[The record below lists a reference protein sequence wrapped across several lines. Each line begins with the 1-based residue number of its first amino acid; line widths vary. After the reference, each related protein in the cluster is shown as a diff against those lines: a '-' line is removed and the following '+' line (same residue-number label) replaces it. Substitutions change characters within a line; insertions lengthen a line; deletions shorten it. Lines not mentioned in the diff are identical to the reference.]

1 MPKAVL
7 QSLTSRT
14 AINVVN
20 LFLLLLLLHGIS
32 EVLSNFSRVAE
43 LQHGMEE
50 TLEGL
55 GTILVALG
63 VALEERET
71 LMKFLGVYPAGLTP
85 VQARV
90 DHHCHG
96 YGLLLLLVGL
106 LVEVAVYVIRMPN
119 LNTVDFD
126 PALLL
131 AGTAFCALG
140 VVLLARLT
148 WLLWR
153 APREVA
159 LGA

>member
-1 MPKAVL
+1 MPKTML
-7 QSLTSRT
+7 RNLTSPT
-14 AINVVN
+14 AINLVN
-20 LFLLLLLLHGIS
+20 LFLILLLLHGIS
-32 EVLSNFSRVAE
+32 EVLGNFSRVAQM
-43 LQHGMEE
+43 QHGMEE
-50 TLEGL
+50 ILEGL

-71 LMKFLGVYPAGLTP
+71 LMKFIGVYPAGLTP
-85 VQARV
+85 VQACV

-153 APREVA
+153 APREA
-159 LGA
+159 AQGA

>member
-1 MPKAVL
+1 MEKTLLQNLTGRKAII
-7 QSLTSRT
+7 
-14 AINVVN
+14 AGNI
-20 LFLLLLLLHGIS
+20 FLLFLLLHGIYA
-32 EVLSNFSRVAE
+32 VLADFPRVDE

-71 LMKFLGVYPAGLTP
+71 LMKFLGVYPQGLTAL
-85 VQARV
+85 QERV

-96 YGLLLLLVGL
+96 YGLLLLLAGL
-106 LVEVAVYVIRMPN
+106 FVEVSVYLIRMPD
-119 LNTVDFD
+119 LETVDFD

-131 AGTAFCALG
+131 AGVAFCALG
-140 VVLLARLT
+140 ALLLARLT

-153 APREVA
+153 APGEAAQR
-159 LGA
+159 G

>member
-1 MPKAVL
+1 MPKTML
-7 QSLTSRT
+7 RNLTSPT
-14 AINVVN
+14 AINLVN
-20 LFLLLLLLHGIS
+20 LFLILLLLHGIS
-32 EVLSNFSRVAE
+32 EVLGNFSRVAQM
-43 LQHGMEE
+43 QHGMEE
-50 TLEGL
+50 ILEGL

-71 LMKFLGVYPAGLTP
+71 LMKFIGVYPMGLTP

-131 AGTAFCALG
+131 AGTAFCVLG

-153 APREVA
+153 APREA
-159 LGA
+159 AQGA

>member
-1 MPKAVL
+1 MQKAML
-7 QSLTSRT
+7 RNLTSPT
-14 AINVVN
+14 AINLVN
-20 LFLLLLLLHGIS
+20 LFLILLMLHGIS
-32 EVLSNFSRVAE
+32 EVLGNFSRVAE

-85 VQARV
+85 VQTRV

-106 LVEVAVYVIRMPN
+106 LVEVAVYVIRMPD
-119 LNTVDFD
+119 LETVDFD
-126 PALLL
+126 PAILL
-131 AGTAFCALG
+131 AGTAFCVLG
-140 VVLLARLT
+140 AVLLVRLT

-159 LGA
+159 QGG

>member
-1 MPKAVL
+1 MPRTLLYK
-7 QSLTSRT
+7 LTSRT
-14 AINVVN
+14 AINFVN
-20 LFLLLLLLHGIS
+20 LLLIVLLVHGIV
-32 EVLSNFSRVAE
+32 EILRGFDQVAE

-50 TLEGL
+50 ILEGL

-71 LMKFLGVYPAGLTP
+71 LLKFLGVYPEGLTP

-96 YGLLLLLVGL
+96 YGLLALLAGL
-106 LVEVAVYVIRMPN
+106 FVEVAVYVIRMPN
-119 LNTVDFD
+119 LNTIDFD
-126 PALLL
+126 PALIL

-140 VVLLARLT
+140 VVLLVRLT

-153 APREVA
+153 APREVQ
-159 LGA
+159 

>member
-1 MPKAVL
+1 MPKAL
-7 QSLTSRT
+7 LRNLTSPT
-14 AINVVN
+14 AINLMN
-20 LFLLLLLLHGIS
+20 CFLILLLLHGIS
-32 EVLSNFSRVAE
+32 EVLGKFSRVAE

-71 LMKFLGVYPAGLTP
+71 LMKFIGVYPAGLTP

-106 LVEVAVYVIRMPN
+106 LVEVAVYVIRMPD

-140 VVLLARLT
+140 VLLLARLT

-153 APREVA
+153 APREA
-159 LGA
+159 AQEA

>member
-1 MPKAVL
+1 MLKTL
-7 QSLTSRT
+7 LRKLTSRT
-14 AINVVN
+14 AINVGN
-20 LFLLLLLLHGIS
+20 IFLLFLLLHGIYA
-32 EVLSNFSRVAE
+32 VLADFSHVDE

-71 LMKFLGVYPAGLTP
+71 LMKFLGVYPEGLTP
-85 VQARV
+85 VQSRV

-106 LVEVAVYVIRMPN
+106 FVEVSVYLIRMPD
-119 LNTVDFD
+119 LETADFD

-131 AGTAFCALG
+131 GGTGFCVLG
-140 VVLLARLT
+140 VLLLARLT
-148 WLLWR
+148 WLLWS
-153 APREVA
+153 APD
-159 LGA
+159 GAAQAA

>member
-1 MPKAVL
+1 MPKAML
-7 QSLTSRT
+7 RNLTSPT
-14 AINVVN
+14 AINLVN
-20 LFLLLLLLHGIS
+20 LFLILLLLHGIS
-32 EVLSNFSRVAE
+32 EVLGNFPRIAE
-43 LQHGMEE
+43 FQHGMEE
-50 TLEGL
+50 ILEGL

-140 VVLLARLT
+140 VVLLTRLT

-153 APREVA
+153 APREAAQGV
-159 LGA
+159 